1 MTALPSS
8 IDLTGRVAL
17 VTGGI
22 AGIGKGIA
30 LELARR
36 GASVAIT
43 YTSSN
48 KSKIADNTVK
58 ELRELRDGIEAV
70 SFRAD
75 LRDPAAHQYIVEETL
90 KELRSDHI
98 DILGTMNHTEVRR
111 PRC

>member
-30 LELARR
+30 LELGRR
-36 GASVAIT
+36 GASVVIT

-48 KSKIADNTVK
+48 KSEIADKTVK
-58 ELRELRDGIEAV
+58 ELKELRGGVEAV
-70 SFRAD
+70 SIRAD
-75 LRDPAAHQYIVEETL
+75 LREPAAHQYIVDETL
-90 KELRSDHI
+90 KELGTDHI
-98 DILGTMNHTEVRR
+98 DILGNMNHTEERT
-111 PRC
+111 PC